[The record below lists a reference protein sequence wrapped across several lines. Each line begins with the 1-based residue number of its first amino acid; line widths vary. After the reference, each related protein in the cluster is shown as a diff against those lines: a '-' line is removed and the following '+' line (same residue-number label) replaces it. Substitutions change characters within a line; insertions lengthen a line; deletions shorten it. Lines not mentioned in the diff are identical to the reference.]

1 MAEKSNENELREIL
15 STLKYLENQMM
26 NVQNQV
32 NVMER
37 GLVEIGT
44 TKTALASLKDM
55 KQDTNSLVPLGSG
68 MFAKGTLPK
77 QKTVLV
83 DVGAGTILEKN
94 LEDADKLLGEREKD
108 LRMNVTNMQQTLLN
122 FERQYNSLAERARG
136 LSG

>member
-15 STLKYLENQMM
+15 ATLKYLEGQMM

-32 NVMER
+32 NMMER
-37 GLVEIGT
+37 GLMEIGT
-44 TKTALASLKDM
+44 TKTAISSMKDL

-83 DVGAGTILEKN
+83 DVGAGTIIEKN
-94 LEDADKLLGEREKD
+94 FEDADKLLEEREKD
-108 LRMNVTNMQQTLLN
+108 LRTNVTNMQQALLN
-122 FERQYNSLAERARG
+122 FEKQYNSLAERARS